1 MEPHHRSTRESLARY
16 WPLYGLRL
24 ETPRLQLTVL
34 ADEDLPE
41 LIELVLAGVHA
52 PERMP
57 FAVPWTD
64 APPDQLIPNTLRF
77 HWQER
82 AGIVPGNWRVPFA
95 VRRNGILVGLQ
106 ELAGRDFPLLR
117 TVHTGSW
124 LGLAH
129 QGEGIGTE
137 MRVAVLQFAFEQL
150 HAERAESGAFTDNP
164 SSLRISA
171 KLGYRTNGM
180 DRQQR
185 RPGEVVAHQRLVL
198 EPAEFRRPDWTVAV
212 TGLEACRDL
221 LQY

>member
-1 MEPHHRSTRESLARY
+1 MEPHRRSTRESLTPY

-24 ETPRLQLTVL
+24 TTPRLELTTL
-34 ADEDLPE
+34 ADDDLPE

-64 APPDQLIPNTLRF
+64 APPEDLVPNTLRF

-82 AGIVPGNWRVPFA
+82 SGIAPGNWRIPFG
-95 VRRNGILVGLQ
+95 VRRAGVLVGLQ

-124 LGLAH
+124 LGLVH
-129 QGEGIGTE
+129 QGGGVGTE
-137 MRVAVLQFAFEQL
+137 MRCAVLQFAFDQL
-150 HAERAESGAFTDNP
+150 HAVRAESGAFTDNAA
-164 SSLRISA
+164 SLKVSA
-171 KLGYRTNGM
+171 KLGYRTNGI

-185 RPGEVVAHQRLVL
+185 RPAELVAHQRLVL
-198 EPAEFRRPDWTVAV
+198 EPADFRRPDWTVAV
-212 TGLEACRDL
+212 SGLEECRDL

>member
-1 MEPHHRSTRESLARY
+1 
-16 WPLYGLRL
+16 
-24 ETPRLQLTVL
+24 
-34 ADEDLPE
+34 
-41 LIELVLAGVHA
+41 
-52 PERMP
+52 MP

-64 APPDQLIPNTLRF
+64 EPAERLVPNTLRF

-82 AGIVPGNWRVPFA
+82 AAIAPGNWRIPFA
-95 VRRNGILVGLQ
+95 VRSEGTLVGLQ

-129 QGEGIGTE
+129 QSNGIGTE
-137 MRVAVLQFAFEQL
+137 MRAAVLQFAFDHL
-150 HAERAESGAFTDNP
+150 KAVRAESGAFADNA
-164 SSLRISA
+164 SSLRVSS
-171 KLGYRTNGM
+171 KLGYRPNGV

-198 EPAEFRRPDWTVAV
+198 DPADFRRPAWTVTV